1 MTKALEFEGEQLFS
15 APRFGQ
21 LRYDSLGKEIIK
33 QVNAKFTGTPAE
45 IKRDYI
51 VGKNQPIRAS
61 NPFIQFAVDRA
72 GIEGKHDIRV
82 YTPEQAELL
91 LAKKRLPEMGQVYYD
106 LGLCLDFSGK
116 NHGLAVKLFEQ
127 LPTELRNLE
136 RLPAVMLGLNP
147 TRAGNDVSFG
157 YDEHSVMRTARILVE
172 QTGNF
177 DEHDAQLVL
186 SGLPSKLAGGT
197 RKMYTATQKKPS
209 VENLGILRLFL
220 NRYHNLSSNIE
231 DLAGSGE
238 DGRVGLW
245 SGGAADAKLVEDYQQ
260 QRNANFAGL
269 KASVKARQKDDLA
282 LLERTKK
289 ELRL

>member
-21 LRYDSLGKEIIK
+21 LRYDALGKEIVK
-33 QVNAKFTGTPAE
+33 QVNAKFAGTPAE
-45 IKRDYI
+45 IKKDYI
-51 VGKNQPIRAS
+51 VGRNQPIKAS
-61 NPFIQFAVDRA
+61 NPFIQSAVDRA
-72 GIEGKHDIRV
+72 GIEGKHDIRA

-209 VENLGILRLFL
+209 IDNLGLLGLFL
-220 NRYHNLSSNIE
+220 NGSRSLISSIE
-231 DLAGSGE
+231 VLASSDGN
-238 DGRVGLW
+238 GRVVL
-245 SGGAADAKLVEDYQQ
+245 
-260 QRNANFAGL
+260 F
-269 KASVKARQKDDLA
+269 
-282 LLERTKK
+282 
-289 ELRL
+289 